1 MFGYLSGCITA
12 ATLQPIENVKMVM
25 IVPPKEVKLTKN
37 FLRNIVISINYLSN
51 DGKRAFYRGLV
62 PNVLRTGFSS
72 SIYFSFL
79 RFCESLSG
87 KYEST
92 ATGKVTTFLS
102 SLFSRI
108 FSSFASNPLS
118 VIQTRYQYGGK
129 QRWSG
134 GVLKNLY
141 RIYKLE
147 GISGLWKGGL
157 TSCYKEGL
165 FAGIYY
171 VLYQQGKMLGIQSFL
186 AGIISG
192 IISTTLTHPLQIVRA
207 QLQSFVI
214 TQNEL
219 GGISISR
226 QLKMVV
232 KTG

>member
-118 VIQTRYQYGGK
+118 VI
-129 QRWSG
+129 
-134 GVLKNLY
+134 
-141 RIYKLE
+141 
-147 GISGLWKGGL
+147 
-157 TSCYKEGL
+157 
-165 FAGIYY
+165 
-171 VLYQQGKMLGIQSFL
+171 
-186 AGIISG
+186 
-192 IISTTLTHPLQIVRA
+192 
-207 QLQSFVI
+207 
-214 TQNEL
+214 
-219 GGISISR
+219 
-226 QLKMVV
+226 
-232 KTG
+232 